1 MTDETWNNLRKKIA
15 EHQTFPSVYMFKFIL
30 SSDNHKIA
38 QIEALFN
45 SENVPE
51 IYLRPSNRGRYVSIT
66 VKQFVESVEQIIKI
80 YHLASA
86 IPGVM
91 IM

>member
-1 MTDETWNNLRKKIA
+1 MSIDWSQLKSKLL
-15 EHQTFPSVYMFKFIL
+15 EHQSFPSVYMFKFIL

-45 SENVPE
+45 HDITAHIS
-51 IYLRPSNRGRYVSIT
+51 IRQSTRGRYVSIT
-66 VKQFVESVEQIIKI
+66 VKQIVNSVDEIMNI
-80 YHLASA
+80 YQLASD